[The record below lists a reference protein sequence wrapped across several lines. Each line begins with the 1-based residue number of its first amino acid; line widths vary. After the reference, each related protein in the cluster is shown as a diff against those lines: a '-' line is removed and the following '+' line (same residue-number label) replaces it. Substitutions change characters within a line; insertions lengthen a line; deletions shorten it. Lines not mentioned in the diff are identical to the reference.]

1 MNNYYFNTKTYYAIL
16 TDKDNFKNVLQDD
29 LQVEEK
35 FIFSKKDLALFFV
48 IDESN
53 CDLELYNNQELRY
66 IDEFVNDYLNDVDN
80 EIEFSREELKEFLA
94 FSEEKKIP
102 DDINYSIIKKFV
114 ELYNSETDDFLDI
127 SEIE

>member
-29 LQVEEK
+29 LSVEEK
-35 FIFSKKDLALFFV
+35 FIFSKKDLAIFFV

-102 DDINYSIIKKFV
+102 DDINYGIIKKFV
-114 ELYNSETDDFLDI
+114 ELYNSETNDYLDI